1 VEKGGGDF
9 RCQAGISER
18 RAWAERYTNN
28 HGSSFVTAAVLC
40 LLRMNER
47 HEISCFN
54 VLASVATGARMSV
67 TRAMWIGA
75 LATLLFSTTV
85 DAQPGYPNRPL
96 RIIVFVP
103 AGGGADLLAR
113 IMGQKLGDLL
123 GQTVVVDNR
132 AGMGGVVAT
141 SLVAKAAPDGYT
153 LLQGGIT
160 THGIGPHV
168 YENLPYDPEKDFVP
182 IILSATLPI
191 FLVVNALVPVKSVGD
206 LIALAKA
213 KPDSVSFAS
222 PGTGSA
228 PHLVGEL
235 FKIVTAIPTVHVPY
249 KGSGTA
255 APDLAAGNVQ
265 FMFDAIA
272 GHQPFIQTGRVK
284 AFAVTSATRLAA
296 FPDVPTMKELGYP
309 RVDGTVWYG
318 LLAPARTPKAIITR
332 LNAESNRVL
341 AMQDVKEKLTR
352 AGIDAAGGTPEEFGT
367 FIHADSEKW
376 GPVVKAAGVKAN

>member
-1 VEKGGGDF
+1 LLLGLIAIASASLAHA
-9 RCQAGISER
+9 Q
-18 RAWAERYTNN
+18 
-28 HGSSFVTAAVLC
+28 SS
-40 LLRMNER
+40 
-47 HEISCFN
+47 
-54 VLASVATGARMSV
+54 
-67 TRAMWIGA
+67 
-75 LATLLFSTTV
+75 
-85 DAQPGYPNRPL
+85 YPTRPL
-96 RIIVFVP
+96 RVIVFVP

-113 IMGQKLGDLL
+113 VMGQKLGEVL

-132 AGMGGVVAT
+132 AGMGGVIAT

-168 YENLPYDPEKDFVP
+168 YANLPYDPEQDFAP

-191 FLVVNALVPVKSVGD
+191 FLVVNAHVPVKSVSE

-213 KPDSVSFAS
+213 RPDGVSFAS

-235 FKIVTAIPTVHVPY
+235 FKIVTGIPSVHVPY

-284 AFAVTSATRLAA
+284 AFAVTSPTRLAT
-296 FPDVPTMKELGYP
+296 FPDVPTMKELGYA

-318 LLAPARTPKAIITR
+318 LLAPARTPKAVIAR

-341 AMQDVKEKLTR
+341 AMPDVKEKLTR
-352 AGIDAAGGTPEEFGT
+352 AGIDAAGGTPEEFGK
-367 FIHADSEKW
+367 FIHEESGKW
-376 GPVVKAAGVKAN
+376 GPVVKSAGVKAN